1 MGPNF
6 FPLPSLPANNFLV
19 LLMYGLLMTK
29 VLVLT
34 ALLMFLAG
42 RALASWAWAGLGP
55 VEHGEASLLAE
66 RGHR

>member
-1 MGPNF
+1 
-6 FPLPSLPANNFLV
+6 
-19 LLMYGLLMTK
+19 MTK

-55 VEHGEASLLAE
+55 VEQGEASLLGE
-66 RGHR
+66 RGRRSGVGRDHTDGIVSVVIYTN